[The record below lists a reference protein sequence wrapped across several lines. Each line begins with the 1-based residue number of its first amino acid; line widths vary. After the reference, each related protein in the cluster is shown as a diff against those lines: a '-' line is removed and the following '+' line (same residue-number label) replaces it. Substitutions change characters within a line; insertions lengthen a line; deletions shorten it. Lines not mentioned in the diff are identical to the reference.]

1 MIKTQIHRQHMKP
14 KFLLPPPSFNST
26 HIYVPYNLDFV
37 KSNNFCLE
45 KNVSKENINPHPF
58 RNFPPFKPRDQL
70 LKSNSNIHERLIKL
84 KTENLVYSQKR
95 ICWIWFVP

>member
-70 LKSNSNIHERLIKL
+70 LKSNSNIHERLNQIK
-84 KTENLVYSQKR
+84 N
-95 ICWIWFVP
+95 

>member
-1 MIKTQIHRQHMKP
+1 MIKTQIYRQHMKL

-26 HIYVPYNLDFV
+26 HTYVPCNLDFV
-37 KSNNFCLE
+37 KSINFCLE

-58 RNFPPFKPRDQL
+58 RNFPPYKSRDQS
-70 LKSNSNIHERLIKL
+70 LKSNSSIHERLIKL

-95 ICWIWFVP
+95 IYWIWFVP